1 MTRQEIVE
9 KVKDLIQD
17 NLSVDREQ
25 IVPGASFIDDLGA
38 DSLDIVELVIAIETE
53 FDIEIPD
60 DDAEKI
66 STVNDAIH
74 YITDRTEA

>member
-1 MTRQEIVE
+1 MTRESIVE

-38 DSLDIVELVIAIETE
+38 DSLDIVELVVAIESE
-53 FDIEIPD
+53 FGIDIPD

-74 YITDRTEA
+74 YVSDRTEA